1 MQPVQEDAPAQPEDP
16 MELPENHP
24 DAAAE
29 DVESDVPGG
38 DDEDGGD
45 DSGPDGVDD
54 DGYYQDDS
62 DGGDDEPEDPP
73 TPDAAA
79 GGLPIP
85 PFEKFVHYLGNVE
98 EGFLA
103 LLWKAMQLL
112 GIRLKPRFKAVQ
124 YERPNQPT
132 EWIVLVQILV
142 PDHRYGT
149 QRLAH
154 YHRDGAFRRTMKAG
168 VSEAARRALNAMCHT
183 YREEL

>member
-1 MQPVQEDAPAQPEDP
+1 MPPVQEDAPAQPEEP
-16 MELPENHP
+16 LAPPEDHP

-29 DVESDVPGG
+29 DVESDAPGG

-45 DSGPDGVDD
+45 DSGPDGADD
-54 DGYYQDDS
+54 RDDS

-85 PFEKFVHYLGNVE
+85 PFEKFVHYLDHVE
-98 EGFLA
+98 EGFPA

-112 GIRLKPRFKAVQ
+112 GIRLKARFKAVQ

-132 EWIVLVQILV
+132 EWIVSVQILV
-142 PDHRYGT
+142 PDHRYG
-149 QRLAH
+149 
-154 YHRDGAFRRTMKAG
+154 K
-168 VSEAARRALNAMCHT
+168 
-183 YREEL
+183 